1 MESEL
6 SYFLGIDYP
15 TWWFLI
21 VGGVFAG
28 YAILDGFDLGAGS
41 IHLFLKKDQ
50 SRRVA
55 LNAIGPVW
63 DGNEVWL
70 VIAGGALF
78 AGFPVAYASLFSAF
92 YIPFML
98 FLVLLIFRA
107 IAIEFRSKEDMKWWR
122 RFWDVSYFVASNSLS
137 LLLGVVVGNLMI
149 GLPIDERGN
158 LVGSWLQLLNPYALL
173 MGLTI
178 LALFVMHGI
187 IYLLLKTEGRLYAK
201 LRILLK
207 RAIWLFLLAF
217 FAASAYGLYAYPK
230 LSDDLQNSVSFWLLP
245 SLGILSILSIPHWV
259 KRRKFLVA
267 FFASALS
274 IALMLGV
281 LAFELYPVLL
291 YSTID
296 PAYHINVYNAASSQ
310 KSLGIMLLIAAIG
323 TPLIIGYTAFV
334 FYTFRGKVKLDEHS
348 Y

>member
-1 MESEL
+1 MENEL
-6 SYFLGIDYP
+6 SYFLSIDYP

-41 IHLFLKKDQ
+41 IHLFLRKDQ
-50 SRRVA
+50 SRRIA

-107 IAIEFRSKEDMKWWR
+107 IAIEFRSKEEMKWWR
-122 RFWDVSYFVASNSLS
+122 QFWDVSYFIASNSLS

-149 GLPIDERGN
+149 GLPLDERGN

-173 MGLTI
+173 MGFTI

-207 RAIWLFLLAF
+207 RAVWLFLIAF
-217 FAASAYGLYAYPK
+217 FAASDYGLYAYPK
-230 LSDDLQNSVSFWLLP
+230 LSDDLQNSIAFWLLP
-245 SLGILSILSIPHWV
+245 SLGILSILSIPHLV
-259 KRRKFLVA
+259 KRRKFLMA

-296 PAYHINVYNAASSQ
+296 PAYHIDVYNAASSQ

-323 TPLIIGYTAFV
+323 TPLIIGYTAIV